1 MKDFNNRGGSRGF
14 GGGDKG
20 KRGGFGG
27 GNRGFGGGNRGG
39 DRGGSRGGSV
49 EMHDAVCDDCG
60 NKCQV
65 PFRPSND
72 KPIFCN
78 GCFAG
83 KRESDSR
90 SFDRND
96 RKDDRRDFSAKPSFG
111 GNTAPVQDKRNDDF
125 KKQIDALNQKM
136 DTLIQMMQGVKAPIV
151 KEKSTEVKAPKVEIK
166 KEVKKA
172 AVKKVEKVTKPA
184 KVVKA
189 TKQVKTTKGT
199 AKKATPKKK

>member
-1 MKDFNNRGGSRGF
+1 MKDFNNRGSKGF

-20 KRGGFGG
+20 KRGGFGGG

-39 DRGGSRGGSV
+39 DRGGRPSM

-83 KRESDSR
+83 KRENDSR
-90 SFDRND
+90 SFDRNE
-96 RKDDRRDFSAKPSFG
+96 RKDDRRDFKSKPSFG
-111 GNTAPVQDKRNDDF
+111 GNTSPVQEKRNDDL
-125 KKQIDALNQKM
+125 KKQIDTLNQKM
-136 DTLIQMMQGVKAPIV
+136 DTIIQMMQGTKTPTV
-151 KEKSTEVKAPKVEIK
+151 KEKVMTAEAPKA
-166 KEVKKA
+166 EVKKEA
-172 AVKKVEKVTKPA
+172 KKAVVKKTAKVVKTTKPA
-184 KVVKA
+184 KVAKVTKTA
-189 TKQVKTTKGT
+189 TPAK
-199 AKKATPKKK
+199 AKKPTPKKK